1 MHALANIAL
10 RAANDAAE
18 ALAHASER
26 LDRITIIDNN
36 PDSFVTSL
44 DENADKTIR
53 YHIQKAFPT
62 HSINSRISGFK
73 KGVEKST
80 VWLIDPLV
88 GGQNLAVGYPAY
100 GVSVACQIN
109 GVVNHAVFVIPGLR
123 EEIVASRGKGAQ
135 HGQLGAPQLVDL
147 RRQLSAHGREVQAEV
162 EVEPGARK
170 VALFRLIIRS

>member
-53 YHIQKAFPT
+53 YHIEKAFPT

-100 GVSVACQIN
+100 GVSVACRIRNTGTQ
-109 GVVNHAVFVIPGLR
+109 
-123 EEIVASRGKGAQ
+123 
-135 HGQLGAPQLVDL
+135 
-147 RRQLSAHGREVQAEV
+147 RRD
-162 EVEPGARK
+162 
-170 VALFRLIIRS
+170 RS